1 MAGDEQPVKGP
12 LDGNDGQV
20 EGVIRLRLIGVVD
33 ISAACAPFDDHT
45 LGAEAGEK
53 VLVGEVVELGFGI
66 AEGKEPFM
74 GFDHLCVGAGLFGR
88 PVHAVGAE
96 KQDAT
101 GNDDS
106 EDGEQR
112 ADELVI

>member
-1 MAGDEQPVKGP
+1 M
-12 LDGNDGQV
+12 

-33 ISAACAPFDDHT
+33 ISAACALFDDHA

-53 VLVGEVVELGFGI
+53 VFIGKVVELGFRI
-66 AEGKEPFM
+66 AEGEEPFI
-74 GFDHLCVGAGLFGR
+74 GFDHLRVGAGLFR
-88 PVHAVGAE
+88 CPVHAVRAE
-96 KQDAT
+96 KQEAA
-101 GNDDS
+101 GNDDG